1 MRRGKDEDGSY
12 LLPLHFPFQ
21 SLSTLQH
28 LLLPRSDPP
37 LLPFS
42 SASRSQCEPHTHA
55 PATGASRADPNG
67 DPKRRQRQRQRR
79 RRRRQDE
86 AAEDGV
92 GGDAVGGVWRRLRG
106 GRDRELR
113 RRGRHPGGRLGLP
126 RRLLGLR
133 RQLRGGGDAPP
144 AARAHRPARR
154 LAGRRGA
161 GRRRHEP
168 PPGAR
173 TRPSPHGKY
182 GALLKIGCL
191 YFCARQLFDVL
202 PACS

>member
-12 LLPLHFPFQ
+12 LLLLQFPFHH
-21 SLSTLQH
+21 SPAS
-28 LLLPRSDPP
+28 SSPP
-37 LLPFS
+37 LRS
-42 SASRSQCEPHTHA
+42 SPSAVLLRFTEPVPHTHA

-173 TRPSPHGKY
+173 TRPSPHGKH